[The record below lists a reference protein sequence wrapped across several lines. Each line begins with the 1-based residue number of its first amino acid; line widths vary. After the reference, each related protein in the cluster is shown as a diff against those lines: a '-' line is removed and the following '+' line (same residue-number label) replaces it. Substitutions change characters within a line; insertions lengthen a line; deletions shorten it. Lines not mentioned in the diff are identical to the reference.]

1 MNKGLSNSL
10 KAAFTDIVPVVRS
23 IIENGCQI
31 VKPEWLAGFTAGE
44 GCFRVNTS
52 KYERNKFGV
61 RVVMIFR
68 IIQHVRDEFLLNNIK
83 AYLGCGSVSKHS
95 KEVVVFEVSSLK
107 DINEK
112 IIPFFNGMLRTCIR
126 SKTSKL

>member
-83 AYLGCGSVSKHS
+83 AYLGCGSVYKHS